1 MSCLVKKQVRDA
13 SDLEDLLQ
21 FNRSMT
27 CWGILVFQPW
37 SLPGNSFIVYLN
49 LEDKESHIEI

>member
-1 MSCLVKKQVRDA
+1 MSGKKQVRDA

-37 SLPGNSFIVYLN
+37 FLPGNSFIVYLN